1 MNLPLYLMSANEINS
16 ATTYLPI
23 ALQLLFAASFVGFMI
38 LVSSWV
44 GPSRKT
50 TDKLAN
56 FASGI
61 ETHGDARSPMAV
73 KYFLIAILFVLFD
86 VEVIFFYPYAVNFN
100 ELGWKGFF
108 EIVLFVAFFLVGFI
122 YIIKKGALKW
132 ED

>member
-1 MNLPLYLMSANEINS
+1 MSANEINS

-50 TDKLAN
+50 TDKLES

-61 ETHGDARSPMAV
+61 ESHGDARSPMAV

-86 VEVIFFYPYAVNFN
+86 VEVIFFYPYAVNFK
-100 ELGWKGFF
+100 EFGWNGFF
-108 EIVLFVAFFLVGFI
+108 EIVLFVAIFLVGFI